1 MDLTGGV
8 AEIKVLN
15 SNTTLVKVK
24 FSKDPVL
31 YSTMNYSNTT
41 LVKVKYKSIFF
52 VKG

>member
-24 FSKDPVL
+24 
-31 YSTMNYSNTT
+31 YNYQDE
-41 LVKVKYKSIFF
+41 Y
-52 VKG
+52 